1 MAMTLYLIRLDGTFA
16 RIDGVVA
23 TPTFENLTGKSEP
36 YRNIFQTVATTTITG
51 AFGPVTGSVTFPGTL
66 DQVSNSFSG
75 SVDASLV
82 STLDY
87 TQGTL
92 SDEAAGT
99 DPRQADQLYTMWKF
113 DLGVVADT
121 PQYLYAE
128 FRRGDIIGNNAP
140 NTDPAA

>member
-36 YRNIFQTVATTTITG
+36 YRNIFQTTAQTTITG
-51 AFGPVTGSVTFPGTL
+51 SFGPVTGVVTFPGVL
-66 DQVSNSFSG
+66 DTVTNTFTTSAG
-75 SVDASLV
+75 DLV

-87 TQGTL
+87 VQGTL
-92 SDEAAGT
+92 SDEAQGAS
-99 DPRQADQLYTMWKF
+99 PRQADQLYTMWKF
-113 DLGVVADT
+113 DLGTVASA
-121 PQYLYAE
+121 PRYLYAE

-140 NTDPAA
+140 NTDPTA

>member
-36 YRNIFQTVATTTITG
+36 YRNIFQTVAQTTITG
-51 AFGPVTGSVTFPGTL
+51 SFGPVTGVVTFPGTL
-66 DQVSNSFSG
+66 DQVSNAFTTLG
-75 SVDASLV
+75 GDLT
-82 STLDY
+82 STLGY

-99 DPRQADQLYTMWKF
+99 SPRQADQLYTMWKF
-113 DLGVVADT
+113 DLGLVAST

-140 NTDPAA
+140 NTDPTA

>member
-1 MAMTLYLIRLDGTFA
+1 MTLYLIRLDGTFA

-36 YRNIFQTVATTTITG
+36 YRDIFQTVAHTEQGG
-51 AFGPVTGSVTFPGTL
+51 AGSSIGDLTFPGLLT
-66 DQVSNSFSG
+66 
-75 SVDASLV
+75 SVTNTISPTSSALTYV
-82 STLDY
+82 
-87 TQGTL
+87 QGTL

-99 DPRQADQLYTMWKF
+99 APRQADQLYTMWKF
-113 DLGVVADT
+113 DLGVVATT

-128 FRRGDIIGNNAP
+128 FRRGDIVGNNAP

>member
-1 MAMTLYLIRLDGTFA
+1 MTLYLIRLDGTFA

-36 YRNIFQTVATTTITG
+36 YRNIFQTVASIT
-51 AFGPVTGSVTFPGTL
+51 ATAVAGPVTGALTFPGIL
-66 DQVSNSFSG
+66 D
-75 SVDASLV
+75 SVQAAEAATVGGLDADLTYV
-82 STLDY
+82 
-87 TQGTL
+87 QGTL

-113 DLGVVADT
+113 DLGVVAST

-140 NTDPAA
+140 NTDPTA